1 MPHGSAAEK
10 YLTSS
15 NQTNAADTSETP
27 DALKE
32 GLNKLIKASGF
43 GIGPSPIA
51 KNTEIGH
58 IPPI

>member
-1 MPHGSAAEK
+1 MPAA
-10 YLTSS
+10 LPAIISNAITSR
-15 NQTNAADTSETP
+15 TVRNAP
-27 DALKE
+27 KE

>member
-1 MPHGSAAEK
+1 VNARACGLIATANERRRFF
-10 YLTSS
+10 LT
-15 NQTNAADTSETP
+15 
-27 DALKE
+27 KE